1 MIVRRRSRSRYNRF
15 SDYGGWGG
23 FAPYVPVAARKAQA
37 KRKLQ
42 SLQKSGHT
50 VSPVEITGRKIAT
63 TFWGAA
69 WCDNLE
75 RYSDYSNRIPRGRT
89 YVRNGSVVDLQI
101 GAGQVDALVS
111 GSSLYTVV
119 VKVAPVPA
127 PRWRTICGRCAGG
140 IDSLVELLQGRF
152 STAVMEHLCQ
162 QGTGLFPTPAEI
174 AFTCSCPDWASMCK
188 HVAAVLYGVGARL
201 DHRPELLFRL
211 RQVNEQELIAR
222 AGADVPLSGKGPAAA
237 KVLKETDLAD
247 VFGVELAPPVSSRT
261 ATVKKR
267 ASVATQ
273 VAAKAVKPAGVASR
287 AAAIGAKPTAV
298 VPRRPK
304 RAPVPAAAA
313 APAPTRPAAT
323 PSQPIRG
330 RKTNVPPPGVT
341 AAPSCEDRRAPG
353 RKTMTAAQRKAV
365 SERMRR
371 YWEAR
376 RRR

>member
-1 MIVRRRSRSRYNRF
+1 MIVRRRTRSRYDRF
-15 SDYGGWGG
+15 SDYDGWGG
-23 FAPYVPVAARKAQA
+23 FAPYVPVAARKAQV

-42 SLQKSGHT
+42 SLQKSGHE

-63 TFWGAA
+63 TFWGTA

-89 YVRNGSVVDLQI
+89 YVRNGSVIDLQV

-152 STAVMEHLCQ
+152 STGVMEHLCR

-174 AFTCSCPDWASMCK
+174 EFMCSCPDWASMCK

-201 DHRPELLFRL
+201 DRRPELLFRL
-211 RQVNEQELIAR
+211 RQVNEQELIAG
-222 AGADVPLSGKGPAAA
+222 AGADVPLSRKGPAAA

-247 VFGVELAPPVSSRT
+247 VFGVELAPP
-261 ATVKKR
+261 A
-267 ASVATQ
+267 ASQIA
-273 VAAKAVKPAGVASR
+273 AAKKPTGVASQ
-287 AAAIGAKPTAV
+287 AAATGAKPAAV
-298 VPRRPK
+298 VQRRPK
-304 RAPVPAAAA
+304 RARVPAAAA
-313 APAPTRPAAT
+313 APTPTRPAAT
-323 PSQPIRG
+323 PPQPIRG
-330 RKTNVPPPGVT
+330 RKTEVPPPSVT
-341 AAPSCEDRRAPG
+341 AAPSFEDRRAPG
-353 RKTMTAAQRKAV
+353 RKKMTAAQKKAV
-365 SERMRR
+365 AERMRR
-371 YWEAR
+371 YWEER